1 MKELNSANWIYWIGL
16 LTITCML
23 LPVLLILAKKQFSP
37 SFIALSI
44 YFLSTFFYNFL
55 LIAFPAFPKESR
67 RYIGVVTNIIDAPLM
82 LVFLLQFG
90 ENAAIKKLIRMCLVV
105 FVLFEIVV
113 ILIDGL
119 SVKSISIF
127 SGPGILIILGFA
139 CYFFSRHVR
148 IAIVQKLDIG
158 KTMMI
163 SGILF
168 AYAVYFMVYLFYY
181 VLQTPNKADALII
194 YFLAS
199 IISSILVSSGLI
211 FEKKPEVKKATRHHR
226 IAL

>member
-1 MKELNSANWIYWIGL
+1 MKELNPGNWIYWIGL

-23 LPVLLILAKKQFSP
+23 LPVLLVLAKKQFS
-37 SFIALSI
+37 SAFIALSV
-44 YFLSTFFYNFL
+44 YFLSTFLYNFL
-55 LIAFPAFPKESR
+55 LIAFPNFPKETR

-82 LVFLLQFG
+82 LVFLLQFT
-90 ENAAIKKLIRMCLVV
+90 ENLEIKKLIKRCLVA
-105 FVLFEIVV
+105 FLLFEFV
-113 ILIDGL
+113 IILLYGFSI
-119 SVKSISIF
+119 KSISIF
-127 SGPGILIILGFA
+127 SGPGILMILCFA
-139 CYFFSRHVR
+139 CYFFSRCVR
-148 IAIVQKLDIG
+148 ITIVQKLDIG

-181 VLQTPNKADALII
+181 VLQTPNKADALFI

-211 FEKKPEVKKATRHHR
+211 CEKKPEIKKATRHHR